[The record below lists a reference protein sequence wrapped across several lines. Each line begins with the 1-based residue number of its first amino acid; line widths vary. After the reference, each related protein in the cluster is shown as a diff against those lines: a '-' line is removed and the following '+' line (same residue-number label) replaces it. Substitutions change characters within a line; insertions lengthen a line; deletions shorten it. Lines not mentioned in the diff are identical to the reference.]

1 MNVDGMNLCI
11 GCMHILDDSDECPYC
26 HMRIK
31 NYKPGPRYLLPGTVL
46 AERYVLGKSLGSG
59 NFGITYL
66 AWDKILLVPV
76 AVKEYYP
83 ADIVSRDI
91 IRGTDL
97 NIYVN
102 DKTEYD
108 KKLNKFIK
116 EARCLARF
124 SNLDGIVSVQDFFYA
139 NNTAYIIMKYIEGDS
154 VKKYVKAKGKM
165 DGQEVLRLMKPILGS
180 LCKIHSTGLLHRDI
194 SPDNILFQE
203 EEKLVLIDFGSA
215 RVQDAVEQKSM
226 TVLFKRGFSP
236 EEQYR
241 PRGKQGPWSDIYAI
255 CATMYFM
262 LTGKVPLD
270 AIERMAGEILKP
282 LADMPDI
289 NIPIKAKEAIMKGL
303 NVKASDRYQ
312 TVSELMS
319 DIYDGQEI
327 AVKSYKYGKNRK
339 TAMLICFLFMVF
351 IFAGIIMGFFKKS
364 NKTEKEN
371 IPEITPYA
379 SSAPYITEE
388 PIQPVQ
394 PTIIPQAEETDKPVK
409 TEKPKKTAKPKK
421 KETKTQEPKKT
432 EAPQK
437 TYAPKKTQEPKK
449 TEAPKSSKKTKR
461 SDGFIGIID

>member
-11 GCMHILDDSDECPYC
+11 GCMHVLDNSEECPYC

-31 NYKPGPRYLLPGTVL
+31 DYKPVPRHLLPGTVL
-46 AERYVLGKSLGSG
+46 ADRYVLGKSLGSG

-83 ADIVSRDI
+83 ADIVNRDI

-97 NIYVN
+97 NVYIN
-102 DKTEYD
+102 DKIEYD
-108 KKLNKFIK
+108 KKLNKFNK

-154 VKKYVKAKGKM
+154 IKKYVKAKGKM

-194 SPDNILFQE
+194 SPDNILYQE

-215 RVQDAVEQKSM
+215 RVQDVVEQKSM

-241 PRGKQGPWSDIYAI
+241 PRGKQGPWSDVYAI

-270 AIERMAGEILKP
+270 AIERMAGENLKS
-282 LADMPDI
+282 LVDMPDI

-303 NVKASDRYQ
+303 NIRASERYQ
-312 TVSELMS
+312 TVSDLMS
-319 DIYDGQEI
+319 DIYDSLETE
-327 AVKSYKYGKNRK
+327 VDSHRPGKNRERNY
-339 TAMLICFLFMVF
+339 
-351 IFAGIIMGFFKKS
+351 S
-364 NKTEKEN
+364 
-371 IPEITPYA
+371 
-379 SSAPYITEE
+379 
-388 PIQPVQ
+388 
-394 PTIIPQAEETDKPVK
+394 
-409 TEKPKKTAKPKK
+409 
-421 KETKTQEPKKT
+421 
-432 EAPQK
+432 
-437 TYAPKKTQEPKK
+437 
-449 TEAPKSSKKTKR
+449 
-461 SDGFIGIID
+461 